1 MSKESHPAGIISPE
15 KKKKKVVLE
24 LGNRLGSG
32 APQTSD

>member
-1 MSKESHPAGIISPE
+1 MSKESHPAGIIS

>member
-15 KKKKKVVLE
+15 KKKKVVLE